1 VALLLRRQYV
11 QDRKE
16 GREPT
21 GYSVDDYAVVDGT
34 RIGRIHRE
42 VRNGVAQWLWS
53 LQIEPPHPANSGVV
67 DTLEQARTA
76 VSARWAA
83 VKRIPPPA

>member
-1 VALLLRRQYV
+1 MTLVLRRQYV

-16 GREPT
+16 GREPS

-42 VRNGVAQWLWS
+42 VQNGVPRWLWS
-53 LQIEPPHPANSGVV
+53 LQAGPGQPANSGVT
-67 DTLEQARTA
+67 DTLEQARSA
-76 VSARWAA
+76 VSRQWEEIRKAG
-83 VKRIPPPA
+83 